1 MCRVQLQGP
10 QVPTRQPICS
20 FLCQESPGKG
30 YGFPEEAFSPRS
42 LSAESELA
50 GLARHILHSQP
61 QTPRVS
67 LTHRTRHT
75 SSQDEGMGRP
85 EKALFDHCWHARF
98 G

>member
-1 MCRVQLQGP
+1 MASR
-10 QVPTRQPICS
+10 R
-20 FLCQESPGKG
+20 K
-30 YGFPEEAFSPRS
+30 AFSPRS

-50 GLARHILHSQP
+50 RHILHSQP
-61 QTPRVS
+61 HTPRVS
-67 LTHRTRHT
+67 LKHRTRHT